1 MAPEITG
8 NDSRETVGYSDDT
21 DHNADNADSN
31 TDNADSNADNA
42 DKGKEIEKI
51 KLDIQKVFGVEKQK
65 TPTKLFVN
73 KNVNV
78 FQKGD
83 HVLIS
88 GVKRKL
94 PALLGD
100 KVNSDDS
107 DSEEYVEVN
116 FFTKTKEKG
125 WRMLDVIHVVKMSEV
140 EKKIEPPKITHVSRT
155 RCFLEFEELHDL
167 SVSEGSDTSF
177 DI

>member
-1 MAPEITG
+1 M
-8 NDSRETVGYSDDT
+8 
-21 DHNADNADSN
+21 
-31 TDNADSNADNA
+31 
-42 DKGKEIEKI
+42 
-51 KLDIQKVFGVEKQK
+51 
-65 TPTKLFVN
+65 N

-100 KVNSDDS
+100 KVNSDDF

-140 EKKIEPPKITHVSRT
+140 EKKIKPPKITHVSRT
-155 RCFLEFEELHDL
+155 WCFLEFEELHDL
-167 SVSEGSDTSF
+167 SVSGRIRYKF
-177 DI
+177 